1 MLNLESSNENQ
12 QTASTAANELDDL
25 FGSIQ
30 ITSQTKINNQ
40 LDDCLPLFTTNQ
52 QSIFEYKQIIE
63 LLLFYFDFESI
74 VIIICSQYKW

>member
-1 MLNLESSNENQ
+1 LLNLESSNENQ

-74 VIIICSQYKW
+74 VIIICSQYK

>member
-1 MLNLESSNENQ
+1 LLNLESSNENQ

-30 ITSQTKINNQ
+30 ITSQTKTNNQ

-74 VIIICSQYKW
+74 VIIICSQYK

>member
-30 ITSQTKINNQ
+30 ITSQTKTNNQ

>member
-74 VIIICSQYKW
+74 VIIICGQYK